1 MQNLE
6 NLYDQYIRGHRITT
20 DSRALQEGD
29 VFIALKGENFNGNN
43 FALQAIEAGASVSV
57 TDDEKY
63 RNHPQCLW
71 VPDTLR
77 FLQEIA
83 SYHRHRLSIPILGI
97 TGTNGKTTTKE
108 LCHAVLSVKYKTFAT
123 QGNFNNHI
131 GVPLTLLSMDESTQF
146 GIVEMG
152 ANHPGEIKT
161 LCDIADPDYGIITNV
176 GQAHLE
182 GFGSYEN
189 IIATKKQLYD
199 HIRAKNGKLFVNA
212 GDSLLLELSEGIERS
227 TYGQNGNALKGEI
240 KQSIPFL
247 VYALNTL
254 KGDLYVRTHLI
265 GGYNFENAMA
275 ASCLGM
281 EMGIPALEIQ
291 KAIESYQPSNLR
303 SQLIKTSRNTIILDA
318 YNANP
323 SSMKA
328 ALENFRE
335 FRADNKIVVLGEMRE
350 LGENSAQAHEEVFNL
365 TRNAGFSQIILVGDN
380 FEHYGNSS
388 NFIRHFRTT
397 DDLLLRLQEQP
408 IQDACILVKG
418 SRGNRLERIVEYL

>member
-1 MQNLE
+1 
-6 NLYDQYIRGHRITT
+6 
-20 DSRALQEGD
+20 
-29 VFIALKGENFNGNN
+29 
-43 FALQAIEAGASVSV
+43 
-57 TDDEKY
+57 
-63 RNHPQCLW
+63 
-71 VPDTLR
+71 
-77 FLQEIA
+77 
-83 SYHRHRLSIPILGI
+83 
-97 TGTNGKTTTKE
+97 
-108 LCHAVLSVKYKTFAT
+108 
-123 QGNFNNHI
+123 
-131 GVPLTLLSMDESTQF
+131 MDESTQF

-275 ASCLGM
+275 ASCLDFIVSP
-281 EMGIPALEIQ
+281 ELPEI
-291 KAIESYQPSNLR
+291 
-303 SQLIKTSRNTIILDA
+303 
-318 YNANP
+318 
-323 SSMKA
+323 
-328 ALENFRE
+328 F
-335 FRADNKIVVLGEMRE
+335 
-350 LGENSAQAHEEVFNL
+350 
-365 TRNAGFSQIILVGDN
+365 
-380 FEHYGNSS
+380 
-388 NFIRHFRTT
+388 
-397 DDLLLRLQEQP
+397 
-408 IQDACILVKG
+408 KG
-418 SRGNRLERIVEYL
+418 SLHAAGIGVVCVQDDCIPGRFYQLGTQVRRLIGFDGFLNLQRWDAHFHAETSPPKNNCMTTSGLKTANCLSMPGTPCCWNCQKE